1 MKKFM
6 KTQIGRFIAGLLALL
21 IVIAVTIGVN
31 HLSFLKADVTLQ
43 RVMSMS
49 ETSREAVEKL
59 TKDVVISYIAT
70 DSSKELWV
78 EELAMKYAAATS
90 RITYEMVD
98 PSSNKAIQLAAQAGE
113 ALSENALV
121 VTCGDRSTVIS
132 AEEQYSVVYNQMY
145 LYFYG
150 EYVAEEQYFMA
161 DERLVNAI
169 SYVTRDD
176 LPVIY
181 ALTGHGETAAGSYML
196 NQFGTNSIIV
206 RTLNLT
212 GEVPADAAAVMIIA
226 PTADLTNAET
236 EALMSYLKNGGDLI
250 LTTGYMMEAMPN
262 LQVLTSYYGMDQVYG
277 AVLDVGQGY
286 SYSAEYPQFLMPDVM
301 EHAVTATLN
310 ELGAK
315 PMISL
320 AGAMTR
326 NSIVRSGLTV
336 TELLTTSAESYMKTS
351 LSATTLE
358 KEDGDPV
365 GPFVVGMAA
374 EEGETQVVWF
384 GSGTFLVDDEIS
396 VSGGANLYLLSDALA
411 WMMPVGER
419 IAIEAGDLLA
429 SSLSVPAEETNMI
442 IILMFV
448 PALLAFI
455 VGLIMKRKR

>member
-6 KTQIGRFIAGLLALL
+6 KTQIGRFVAGLLALL
-21 IVIAVTIGVN
+21 IVIAVTVGAN
-31 HLSFLKADVTLQ
+31 HLSFLKADVTMQ
-43 RVMSMS
+43 QVMSMS
-49 ETSREAVEKL
+49 ETSRELVRNL
-59 TKDVVISYIAT
+59 GKDVVISYIAT
-70 DSSKELWV
+70 DSGKELWV
-78 EELAMKYAAATS
+78 EELAMKYAAESS
-90 RITYEMVD
+90 RITYEMVS
-98 PSSNKAIQLAAQAGE
+98 PASGKAARLAAQAGE
-113 ALSENALV
+113 AVAENALV

-145 LYFYG
+145 LYYYG

-181 ALTGHGETAAGSYML
+181 ALTGHGETAPGSYMM
-196 NQFGTNSIIV
+196 NQFGTNSIII

-212 GEVPADAAAVMIIA
+212 GEVPEDAAAVMIIA
-226 PTADLTNAET
+226 PTVDLTDAET
-236 EALMSYLKNGGDLI
+236 KALMSYLKNGGDLI
-250 LTTGYMMEAMPN
+250 LATGYMMEAMPN
-262 LQVLTSYYGMDQVYG
+262 LQAITSYYGMDQVYG
-277 AVLDVGQGY
+277 AVLDVGAGY
-286 SYSAEYPQFLMPDVM
+286 SYSAEYPQFLMPDVA
-301 EHAVTATLN
+301 EHAVTSTLN
-310 ELGAK
+310 TVGAK

-320 AGAMTR
+320 AGAMKR
-326 NSIVRSGLTV
+326 NGIIRRGLTV

-374 EEGETQVVWF
+374 EDGETQVVWL

-396 VSGGANLYLLSDALA
+396 VSGGANLYLLSDSLA

-419 IAIEAGDLLA
+419 IAVEAGNLLA
-429 SSLSVPAEETNMI
+429 SSLAVPAEQTSMI
-442 IILMFV
+442 IILMFI
-448 PALLAFI
+448 PALLALA
-455 VGLIMKRKR
+455 VGLIMKKKR

>member
-1 MKKFM
+1 MKKLM

-21 IVIAVTIGVN
+21 IVMAVTIGVN